1 MSQYAAQEEYRQ
13 WAEYAAQQQYEDAA
27 AQANYY
33 NWAAANSYKQQKK
46 TGSVLK
52 VANSKNTNKLVYL
65 GDLEMGGYRHDITG
79 GNDGG
84 YNAPFDLNG
93 DGQEVDN
100 WAKVTTHWKHK
111 KGKTQ
116 LQQRKLDQLHYVNSA
131 EGNAGVDNIFDSLSR
146 SAHGVNNGMLHKRA
160 RHDHKKGKGSDPK
173 LTPAKSLF
181 AGYGNGDVT
190 VKDGARQQRLR
201 QLDSVSGEAA
211 ARMQSLQATIENPLN
226 EALDSIPETVSS
238 LDAVNEV

>member
-1 MSQYAAQEEYRQ
+1 
-13 WAEYAAQQQYEDAA
+13 
-27 AQANYY
+27 
-33 NWAAANSYKQQKK
+33 
-46 TGSVLK
+46 
-52 VANSKNTNKLVYL
+52 
-65 GDLEMGGYRHDITG
+65 MGGYRHDITG

-131 EGNAGVDNIFDSLSR
+131 EGNAAVDNIFDSLSR

-211 ARMQSLQATIENPLN
+211 ARTQSLQATIENPLN